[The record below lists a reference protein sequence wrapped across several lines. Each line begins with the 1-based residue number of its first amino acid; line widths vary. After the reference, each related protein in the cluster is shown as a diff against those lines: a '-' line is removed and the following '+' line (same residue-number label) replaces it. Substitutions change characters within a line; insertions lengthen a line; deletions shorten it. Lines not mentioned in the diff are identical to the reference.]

1 MDLPSLFQ
9 PRTPEIQF
17 LYGLRR
23 GKTRLGL
30 DSTRRLLRLLGSP
43 ERGVPMLHVAGTNG
57 KGTTTALAASILHAS
72 GLRVGRFTSPHLLRV
87 EERICVDGVP
97 IGAEEFA
104 ARVRDMRRW
113 IARADASFFEAMT
126 AIAALHFREAG
137 VQAAVYEVGL
147 GGRLDSTN
155 ALPSSVSVIT
165 SIGHDHEAILGSG
178 LRAVCREK
186 LGIAR
191 PATPLHASLPDP
203 ELGALARAHC
213 RRAGTPL
220 RLLPADAARVLRI
233 DPASGMHFE
242 LRGPRPERLWTRFLG
257 LHQARNAALAAAA
270 VSDLAAMHLGGLHP
284 EVEAGVARGFFPGRF
299 QVLPAGAGTPLVVL
313 DVAHNPESLQATLVL
328 ARELFPASRP
338 VVILGMLRDK
348 RQDGIMPLLAG
359 WARRLVLTT
368 PQVERAWDAAAVHAH
383 LATAAGELP
392 VVVEPDVAAALD
404 NAWQD
409 SPAPVLVLGSHY
421 LVGEALPIL
430 AAERQLA
437 LDSLVTGPAPD
448 PELRATG

>member
-30 DSTRRLLRLLGSP
+30 DSTRRLLRALGSP

-57 KGTTTALAASILHAS
+57 KGTTTALAASVLQAS

-97 IGAEEFA
+97 IAPEEFA
-104 ARVRDMRRW
+104 ARVRDTRRW

-126 AIAALHFREAG
+126 ALAALHFREAG

-178 LRAVCREK
+178 LPAVCREK

-191 PATPLHASLPDP
+191 RGTPLHAALPEP
-203 ELGALARAHC
+203 ELAELARVHC
-213 RRAGTPL
+213 GRTGTPL
-220 RLLPADAARVLRI
+220 RLLPSDAARVLRL
-233 DPASGMHFE
+233 DLGSGMHFE
-242 LRGPRPERLWTRFLG
+242 LRGARPEPLWTRFLG
-257 LHQARNAALAAAA
+257 VHQARNAALAASA
-270 VSDLAAMHLGGLHP
+270 VHDLAALHLGGLRAD
-284 EVEAGVARGFFPGRF
+284 VAAGMARAFFPGRF
-299 QVLPAGAGTPLVVL
+299 QVLPAGDGMPLVVL
-313 DVAHNPESLQATLVL
+313 DVAHNPESLQATLAL
-328 ARELFPASRP
+328 ARELLPASRP
-338 VVILGMLRDK
+338 IVILGMLRDK
-348 RQDGIMPLLAG
+348 RQDGVIAQLAG

-368 PQVERAWDAAAVHAH
+368 PHVERAWDLAAVCARFESE
-383 LATAAGELP
+383 AGELP
-392 VVVEPDVAAALD
+392 VVVETDIAAAL
-404 NAWQD
+404 AHAQQD
-409 SPAPVLVLGSHY
+409 APAPVLVLGSHY

-437 LDSLVTGPAPD
+437 LESLVTGSAPE
-448 PELRATG
+448 PEMRATG